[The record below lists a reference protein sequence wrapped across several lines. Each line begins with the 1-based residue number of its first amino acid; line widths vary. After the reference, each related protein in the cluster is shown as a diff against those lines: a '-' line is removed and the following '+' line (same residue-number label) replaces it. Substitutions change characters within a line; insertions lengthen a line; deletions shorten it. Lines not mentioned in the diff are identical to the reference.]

1 MARTIEIW
9 DNHWKDVPK
18 WTFVLMLIG
27 LLGIMLTSFLG
38 AELFFKNNHLFSALV
53 SVGIGVLI
61 YILVY
66 RSLKHKEQGAHG
78 KGVITGALL
87 VIPFADYTL
96 FGGMGLCN
104 ELGFREAQFKEL
116 QTIASDSKNALN
128 TQSQQFASIG
138 SATLTSILSEC
149 ATCGDKPRSQ
159 DRTACVKA
167 MEACYNTAYCTQ
179 CASGSTSSL
188 RTKLTKAMDDRFKAK
203 AIPQLEL
210 ESFIFKVE
218 QGGLSSRFN
227 QYLLQ
232 QDAGRVNELL
242 DKTRTQKYSVVIGIC
257 YGARNGQTLSPLRSV
272 RAPQMDCSSP
282 TSLFCQGWNART
294 FVALLL
300 LMVLCLIPIPF
311 GDSREGAP
319 EAKTTGDMS
328 MEL

>member
-78 KGVITGALL
+78 KGVITGAFL
-87 VIPFADYTL
+87 VIPFAGYTL

-104 ELGFREAQFKEL
+104 ELGFREAQFEEL

-138 SATLTSILSEC
+138 SDTLTSILSEC

-167 MEACYNTAYCTQ
+167 MEACIYDRLNWPFLS
-179 CASGSTSSL
+179 ASSSS
-188 RTKLTKAMDDRFKAK
+188 K
-203 AIPQLEL
+203 
-210 ESFIFKVE
+210 SFRIS
-218 QGGLSSRFN
+218 L
-227 QYLLQ
+227 
-232 QDAGRVNELL
+232 
-242 DKTRTQKYSVVIGIC
+242 I
-257 YGARNGQTLSPLRSV
+257 
-272 RAPQMDCSSP
+272 CSSSVFL
-282 TSLFCQGWNART
+282 SLYSCSS
-294 FVALLL
+294 V
-300 LMVLCLIPIPF
+300 
-311 GDSREGAP
+311 
-319 EAKTTGDMS
+319 
-328 MEL
+328 